1 MGRRKCVLAAAVTAV
16 ALSMGAAG
24 PAAGATGGGGAGGAA
39 LCQRGGY
46 TNLYNARTGARF
58 TDEVACVSYGL
69 SGKPYSSLVVTANRA
84 CRGTCWGT
92 VSGFGLKPGAP
103 VRIGATAGL
112 FPNPALVDRRGTISG
127 LLGLDCGYGWSGVY
141 ATSRTS
147 AGAPIRSN
155 AVDSPCG

>member
-1 MGRRKCVLAAAVTAV
+1 MGRGTCSLVAGTMAVLVS
-16 ALSMGAAG
+16 LGAAG
-24 PAAGATGGGGAGGAA
+24 AGAEARSPSAGSAA

-58 TDEVACVSYGL
+58 TDEVACVAYGL
-69 SGKPYSSLVVTANRA
+69 NGNPYSALVVTANLA
-84 CRGTCWGT
+84 CRGACWGS

-103 VRIGATAGL
+103 VWIGATAGL
-112 FPNPALVDRRGTISG
+112 FPNPPLVDRRGTISG

-147 AGAPIRSN
+147 DGAPIRSN
-155 AVDSPCG
+155 AVNSPCG

>member
-1 MGRRKCVLAAAVTAV
+1 MGRGTCSLVAGTMAVLV
-16 ALSMGAAG
+16 SM
-24 PAAGATGGGGAGGAA
+24 AGAGAGAEARSPSAGSAA

-58 TDEVACVSYGL
+58 TDEVACVAYGL
-69 SGKPYSSLVVTANRA
+69 NGNPYSSLVVTANRA
-84 CRGTCWGT
+84 CRGACWAS

-112 FPNPALVDRRGTISG
+112 FPNPPLVDRRGTISG

-155 AVDSPCG
+155 AVNSPCG

>member
-1 MGRRKCVLAAAVTAV
+1 MGRGTCSLV
-16 ALSMGAAG
+16 
-24 PAAGATGGGGAGGAA
+24 AGAMAVLVSMAGAGAGAEARSPSAGSAA

-58 TDEVACVSYGL
+58 TDEVACVAYGL
-69 SGKPYSSLVVTANRA
+69 NGNPYSSLVVTANRA
-84 CRGTCWGT
+84 CRGACWGS

-103 VRIGATAGL
+103 IRIGATAGL
-112 FPNPALVDRRGTISG
+112 FPNPPLVDRRGTISG

-155 AVDSPCG
+155 AVNSPCG

>member
-1 MGRRKCVLAAAVTAV
+1 MSRRKCVLVAGVTAV
-16 ALSMGAAG
+16 ALSVGAAE
-24 PAAGATGGGGAGGAA
+24 AAAEARGGGGAGSAA

-69 SGKPYSSLVVTANRA
+69 NGNPYSSLVVTVNRA
-84 CRGTCWGT
+84 CRGTCWGS

-103 VRIGATAGL
+103 VRAGATAGL
-112 FPNPALVDRRGTISG
+112 LPNPGLVDRRGTISG

>member
-1 MGRRKCVLAAAVTAV
+1 MGRGTCSLVAGAMAVLA
-16 ALSMGAAG
+16 SMGAAG
-24 PAAGATGGGGAGGAA
+24 AAAEASGGSTGSAA

-58 TDEVACVSYGL
+58 TDEVACVAYGL
-69 SGKPYSSLVVTANRA
+69 NGNPYSSLVVTANRA
-84 CRGTCWGT
+84 CRGACWGS
-92 VSGFGLKPGAP
+92 VSGFGLKPGSP

-112 FPNPALVDRRGTISG
+112 FPNPPLADRRATISG
-127 LLGLDCGYGWSGVY
+127 LLGLDFGYGWSGVY

-155 AVDSPCG
+155 AVDSPCS

>member
-1 MGRRKCVLAAAVTAV
+1 MGRGTCSLV
-16 ALSMGAAG
+16 AGVMVVVVSMGAAG
-24 PAAGATGGGGAGGAA
+24 AVAEARAPSAGSAA

-58 TDEVACVSYGL
+58 TDEVACVAYGL
-69 SGKPYSSLVVTANRA
+69 NGNPYSSLVVTANTA
-84 CRGTCWGT
+84 CRGACWGN

-103 VRIGATAGL
+103 VRIGATAGF
-112 FPNPALVDRRGTISG
+112 FPKPPLVDRRGTISG

-141 ATSRTS
+141 ATSRTA

-155 AVDSPCG
+155 AVNSPCG

>member
-1 MGRRKCVLAAAVTAV
+1 MGRGTCSLVAGAMAVLLSTAAV
-16 ALSMGAAG
+16 G
-24 PAAGATGGGGAGGAA
+24 AGAEARSPSAGSAA

-58 TDEVACVSYGL
+58 TNEVACVAYGL
-69 SGKPYSSLVVTANRA
+69 NGNPYSSLVVTANGA
-84 CRGTCWGT
+84 CRGACWGS

-112 FPNPALVDRRGTISG
+112 FPNPPLVDRRGTISG

-155 AVDSPCG
+155 PVNSPCG